1 MKKKQNEPETYDP
14 CERVLTA
21 VGAIGAAVIIVII
34 FIGYLMTAACDQG
47 QISLKEYAGDVLILM
62 CAFVLTLVGLFVAHA
77 INAVFSDYDEPEE
90 DTVHTANPRIPR
102 EIPGELFEDEYHFEW
117 FEGA

>member
-1 MKKKQNEPETYDP
+1 MKKKQNESETYDP
-14 CERVLTA
+14 CERVLAA
-21 VGAIGAAVIIVII
+21 VGAIGAAMIIVII

-62 CAFVLTLVGLFVAHA
+62 CAFVLTLVGLVVAHA

-90 DTVHTANPRIPR
+90 NTGHTANPRIPR
-102 EIPGELFEDEYHFEW
+102 EIPGEMFEDEYHFEW
-117 FEGA
+117 FEGV